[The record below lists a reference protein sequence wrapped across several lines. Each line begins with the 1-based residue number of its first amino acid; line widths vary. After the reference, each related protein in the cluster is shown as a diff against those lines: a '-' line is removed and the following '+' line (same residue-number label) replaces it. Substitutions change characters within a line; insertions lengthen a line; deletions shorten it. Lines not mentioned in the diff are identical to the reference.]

1 MKKFFKW
8 GGLAFVAF
16 FLVSQPHKAANVV
29 HGALGG
35 LSGAATSLSTFV
47 GDLPNR

>member
-1 MKKFFKW
+1 MKKFLKW
-8 GGLAFVAF
+8 GSLAFIAF
-16 FLVSQPHKAANVV
+16 YLVSQPHRAANVV

-47 GDLPNR
+47 SDLPQR

>member
-1 MKKFFKW
+1 MKKFLKW
-8 GGLAFVAF
+8 GSIAFIGF
-16 FLVSQPHKAANVV
+16 YLVSQPHRAADVV

-47 GDLPNR
+47 SDLPQR